1 MKRPKIADMT
11 QLELGRFRLLQ
22 FYRGARRQLDHLKY
36 VDETEMTPAGVQKLN
51 KLRLEMPR
59 SPQAAGFSFF
69 TWARSPASRALTLA
83 KWALLC
89 APDDIRWVG
98 GTFLQN
104 PFCMPLW
111 PLDRTGQI
119 GDIDRSTR
127 RRRIPMS
134 AEEDENQRWLDIV
147 IRAFER
153 LGTRP
158 SLSAVY
164 DEVGRLIS
172 ATKFQSNR
180 APEATVRRLLQSYC
194 ATSPQF
200 GGKESFLNP
209 SRRKW
214 RLDKDAAERRWQSR
228 EEACKFL
235 AELGL

>member
-1 MKRPKIADMT
+1 
-11 QLELGRFRLLQ
+11 
-22 FYRGARRQLDHLKY
+22 
-36 VDETEMTPAGVQKLN
+36 
-51 KLRLEMPR
+51 
-59 SPQAAGFSFF
+59 
-69 TWARSPASRALTLA
+69 
-83 KWALLC
+83 
-89 APDDIRWVG
+89 
-98 GTFLQN
+98 
-104 PFCMPLW
+104 
-111 PLDRTGQI
+111 
-119 GDIDRSTR
+119 
-127 RRRIPMS
+127 MS

-153 LGTRP
+153 SATRP
-158 SLSAVY
+158 SLSAIY
-164 DEVGRLIS
+164 DEVDRLIS

-228 EEACKFL
+228 EEARKFL